1 MPDRRHA
8 ARRGDDVPLPSVAAY
23 LALREAAAALDLN
36 GWTVL
41 RVLGADA
48 RSFLQGMASQD
59 LSRLRPGGSAQT
71 LFLTEKGRPVALAW
85 VAVSVDRDVP
95 DAAAAAGGPPGGS
108 PGEAIH
114 VIADR
119 GARAVLRAHLE
130 RFRVMEDVEIEGP
143 DGMPL
148 LVGVAGPRR
157 DALVESARAVLHGVT
172 AIAGEPLSFLLL
184 PSHVP
189 AISLPEFAPH
199 DAYEAWRLAVGLPR
213 TGIDFDENRIA
224 TELSL
229 PGAISL
235 TKGCYVGQ
243 EVVARTATRGH
254 LRRLRVGFRFPWCD
268 GPLPRGT
275 ELRAG
280 GMAAGFVTS
289 TAPEPGTVDGLGMG
303 YLSSEVLALESP
315 VEVLAVAGTRT
326 IHLRVAPWPL

>member
-1 MPDRRHA
+1 MPDRRDSPS
-8 ARRGDDVPLPSVAAY
+8 RRDDASLPSVAAY
-23 LALREAAAALDLN
+23 LALREAAATLDLS

-41 RVLGADA
+41 RLRGPDA

-59 LSRLRPGGSAQT
+59 LSRLRPGEAART
-71 LFLTEKGRPVALAW
+71 LFLTEKGRAVASAW
-85 VAVSVDRDVP
+85 VAVSVDRAVP
-95 DAAAAAGGPPGGS
+95 DAAAAAGGPSGGL
-108 PGEAIH
+108 PGEAVH

-119 GARAVLRAHLE
+119 GARSALREHLE
-130 RFRVMEDVEIEGP
+130 RFRVMEDVDFEGP
-143 DGMPL
+143 DDMPI
-148 LVGVAGPRR
+148 LVGVAGPHRAR
-157 DALVESARAVLHGVT
+157 LLEGARAVIHGAT

-184 PSHVP
+184 PSQAP
-189 AISLPEFAPH
+189 AISLPSFAPS

-213 TGIDFDENRIA
+213 TEADLEDGRIA

-229 PGAISL
+229 PEAISL

-254 LRRLRVGFRFPWCD
+254 LRRLRVGFRFPWE
-268 GPLPRGT
+268 GAPLPRGT

-289 TAPEPGTVDGLGMG
+289 SAPEPGSADGLGMG
-303 YLSSEVLALESP
+303 YLSAEVLAMEAA
-315 VEVLAVAGTRT
+315 VEVLAVLGPHT